1 MVIKMFTK
9 LCRRMVNT
17 VRTTTEMENIIKYQ
31 IKVTELKNII
41 IELKNKQKGF
51 NSRLDEAEER
61 ISELE
66 DRTVALTQ

>member
-1 MVIKMFTK
+1 MQK
-9 LCRRMVNT
+9 NG
-17 VRTTTEMENIIKYQ
+17 EHSENNNRDRKYNKV
-31 IKVTELKNII
+31 KVTELKNII

-51 NSRLDEAEER
+51 NSRLDEAEKG

>member
-1 MVIKMFTK
+1 MFTK

-17 VRTTTEMENIIKYQ
+17 VRTTTEIENIIKYQ
-31 IKVTELKNII
+31 VKVTELKNII

-51 NSRLDEAEER
+51 NSRLDEAEKG

>member
-1 MVIKMFTK
+1 MQK
-9 LCRRMVNT
+9 NG
-17 VRTTTEMENIIKYQ
+17 EHSENNNRDRKYNKV
-31 IKVTELKNII
+31 KVTELKNII

-51 NSRLDEAEER
+51 NSRLDEVEKG